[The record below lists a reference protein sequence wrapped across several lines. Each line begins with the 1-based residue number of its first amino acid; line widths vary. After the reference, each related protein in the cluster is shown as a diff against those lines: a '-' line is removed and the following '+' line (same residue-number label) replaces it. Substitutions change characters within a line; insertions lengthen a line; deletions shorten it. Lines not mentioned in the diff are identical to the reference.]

1 MNPNDHLPP
10 FVQGHD
16 NVDPELEGAPLM
28 GGNAGGADRYSIL
41 GGILEEDHH
50 VDESSPRKRFSV
62 ATDGDVDA
70 QVLDAGAEGGGR
82 GLRNS
87 IRDLRDSIKNMGK
100 VGFFWGVRISSSRN
114 KL

>member
-1 MNPNDHLPP
+1 MNPNDHPQY
-10 FVQGHD
+10 VQGH

-28 GGNAGGADRYSIL
+28 GGGGSGGAVAYSIN
-41 GGILEEDHH
+41 GGIVDH
-50 VDESSPRKRFSV
+50 ESSPRKRFSV

-87 IRDLRDSIKNMGK
+87 IRDLGDSIKNMAK
-100 VGFFWGVRISSSRN
+100 VGGFVAGLG
-114 KL
+114 KMQ